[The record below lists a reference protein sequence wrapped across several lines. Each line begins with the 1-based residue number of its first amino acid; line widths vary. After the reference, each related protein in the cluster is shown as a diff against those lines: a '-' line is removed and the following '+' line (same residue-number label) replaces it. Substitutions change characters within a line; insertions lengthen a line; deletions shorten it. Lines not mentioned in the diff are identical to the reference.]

1 MKKYG
6 LLIATIIFFLIV
18 NTSYYWEGKLG
29 LFAFPSFI
37 LLILIYIGLGIS
49 LFRQLYLIIKEKF
62 DNKLRL
68 ITIGLLV
75 FVLIITF
82 LRPNGLINFD
92 KLEGGDILVAEREGA
107 ANCMTTL
114 KLKDD
119 YTFKERN
126 VCFGVT
132 ETKGDYYIKNDTIYF
147 DNINIGRHIDEY
159 YSFGVVKPSKF
170 SKDGKHFDFVRY
182 KSLTDTLG
190 HELWITKN
198 EMNKLKDKKPNR

>member
-1 MKKYG
+1 MKKYR
-6 LLIATIIFFLIV
+6 LIIATTIFFLIL

-92 KLEGGDILVAEREGA
+92 KFEGGDILVAEREGA

-132 ETKGDYYIKNDTIYF
+132 ETIGKYHIKNDTIYF
-147 DNINIGRHIDEY
+147 DNVNIGRHINEY

-190 HELWITKN
+190 HELWITKS
-198 EMNKLKDKKPNR
+198 ELNKL

>member
-1 MKKYG
+1 MKKYR
-6 LLIATIIFFLIV
+6 LIIATIFFFLIV

-37 LLILIYIGLGIS
+37 LLIIIYLGLGIS
-49 LFRQLYLIIKEKF
+49 LIKQLYLTIKEKF
-62 DNKLRL
+62 NYKLRFL
-68 ITIGLLV
+68 TIGLLV
-75 FVLIITF
+75 FVLTITF
-82 LRPNGLINFD
+82 IRPNGLINFD

-119 YTFKERN
+119 FTFKERN

-132 ETKGDYYIKNDTIYF
+132 ETKGKYHLKNDTIYF
-147 DNINIGRHIDEY
+147 DNVNIGRHLDEY

-182 KSLTDTLG
+182 KSLTDTIG

-198 EMNKLKDKKPNR
+198 ELNKLKNKKPNR